1 VADSRTSVVLV
12 AVDRVLL
19 DDLVEV
25 ATTRASADEVTP
37 PLTPGPEWSPVR
49 VAWLRSFHRD
59 RRQGLDGPAGEAT
72 WAVIVGRHVVGS
84 VRLKRIDEDGVLET
98 GMWLARDTRGRGIGT
113 AALAAVLQQ
122 ASGLGASAVRA
133 DTTAGNTGAVGALRR
148 LGFTLNRGEGQTVRA
163 VVSLAPQRPD
173 TGHR

>member
-1 VADSRTSVVLV
+1 VADFRTSVVLA
-12 AVDRVLL
+12 AVDRALL

-25 ATTRASADEVTP
+25 AITRASADEVTP

-49 VAWLRSFHRD
+49 VTWLRSFHRD
-59 RRQGLDGPAGEAT
+59 RWQGLDGPAGEAT
-72 WAVIVGRHVVGS
+72 WAVVVARHVAGS
-84 VRLKRIDEDGVLET
+84 VRLKRMDEDGVLES

-133 DTTAGNTGAVGALRR
+133 DTTAGNTGAVGALQR
-148 LGFTLNRGEGQTVRA
+148 LGFALNRGERKAVQA
-163 VVSLAPQRPD
+163 VVSLAPRHPD
-173 TGHR
+173 AGHR

>member
-1 VADSRTSVVLV
+1 VADSRTFVVL
-12 AVDRVLL
+12 AAIDRALL

-25 ATTRASADEVTP
+25 AITRASADEVTP

-59 RRQGLDGPAGEAT
+59 RRQGLEGPAGEAT

-84 VRLKRIDEDGVLET
+84 VRLKRMDEHGVLET
-98 GMWLARDTRGRGIGT
+98 GMWLARDARGRGIGT

-122 ASGLGASAVRA
+122 ASGLGALAVRA
-133 DTTAGNTGAVGALRR
+133 DTTVDNTGAVGTLRR
-148 LGFTLNRGEGQTVRA
+148 LAFALNRGEGQAVRA
-163 VVSLAPQRPD
+163 VVSLAPRHPD
-173 TGHR
+173 TDHR